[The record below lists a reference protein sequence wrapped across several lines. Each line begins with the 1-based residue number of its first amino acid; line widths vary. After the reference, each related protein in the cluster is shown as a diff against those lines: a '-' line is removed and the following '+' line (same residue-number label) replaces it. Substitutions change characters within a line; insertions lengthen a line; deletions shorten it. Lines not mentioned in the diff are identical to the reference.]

1 MTPRRMEVPKKL
13 RVCAY
18 CAQPIGEQRPPF
30 LLSPVGGHIVGPF
43 HAGCAEKVKIESQ
56 KRIGERASNFGI
68 RYGDWPSRRE
78 ETLPW

>member
-1 MTPRRMEVPKKL
+1 MTRRRRPKPAPL

-18 CAQPIGEQRPPF
+18 CGHPIAEQRAPF

-43 HAGCAEKVKIESQ
+43 HAGCAEKLKIESQ
-56 KRIGERASNFGI
+56 KRIGESAPNVGI